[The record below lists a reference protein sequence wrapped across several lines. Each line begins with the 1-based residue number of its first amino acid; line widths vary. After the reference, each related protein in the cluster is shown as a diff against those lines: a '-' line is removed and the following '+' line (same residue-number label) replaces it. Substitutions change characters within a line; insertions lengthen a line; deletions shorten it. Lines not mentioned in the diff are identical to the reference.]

1 MGAMER
7 PATGEAISR
16 CTMIIA
22 AANDFARAIYDRMP
36 VLLAQRDIDAW
47 LTGKAGTELLAQA
60 PNDYLRIWPVS
71 KRVNARAGATMT

>member
-1 MGAMER
+1 
-7 PATGEAISR
+7 
-16 CTMIIA
+16 MIIA

-60 PNDYLRIWPVS
+60 PNDYLRIRPVS
-71 KRVNARAGATMT
+71 KRVNATGRGDDDVSPIESMMPSGGNG